1 MITYKDLKK
10 NTGKLAV
17 GYASIGNRK
26 DIDVNAERSE
36 TLPVGFFS
44 IGNRPEVL
52 IKKQISEWIYDK
64 GPSVSEFERRPLKD
78 FDFINDENSI
88 PTGVKDQQNALNKTL
103 EDHYHS
109 IYEKPEKKRAFSRY
123 CGSGSYYINSFLI
136 ARHLGEPYD
145 KEGDHEYNG
154 FGEHN
159 VRQMIQDL
167 DHHMSVYKKPAPQDF
182 HVYTGV
188 GSTLHIDKHRNSR
201 SERLYLPAFTST
213 STNPLIAQGFSMFS
227 YQNPKKYNEVVR
239 LHIPK
244 GSEYGTHLG
253 STGLGGNGD
262 TEHEHEFLMD
272 RGHIIQFMG
281 EPRIAAYGPNILVHD
296 AKIIRQIKKPL

>member
-26 DIDVNAERSE
+26 DIDVSAERSE

-44 IGNRPEVL
+44 IGNRPEVI
-52 IKKQISEWIYDK
+52 IKKQLSEWIYDK

-78 FDFINDENSI
+78 FDSINQPESI
-88 PTGVKDQQNALNKTL
+88 PPEAKEQHTQLSNSL

-109 IYEKPEKKRAFSRY
+109 KYEKAEKKRAFSRY

-201 SERLYLPAFTST
+201 S
-213 STNPLIAQGFSMFS
+213 
-227 YQNPKKYNEVVR
+227 
-239 LHIPK
+239 
-244 GSEYGTHLG
+244 
-253 STGLGGNGD
+253 
-262 TEHEHEFLMD
+262 
-272 RGHIIQFMG
+272 
-281 EPRIAAYGPNILVHD
+281 
-296 AKIIRQIKKPL
+296 